1 MTRILESLIESRSIC
16 KILSTAEEI
25 DSHNRYHRSVDK
37 NIPDYNNSVSI
48 AGQLKGQT
56 KKYDRLFNRWLN

>member
-1 MTRILESLIESRSIC
+1 MTRILESLIESRLIC
-16 KILSTAEEI
+16 KILKTAEEI
-25 DSHNRYHRSVDK
+25 DPHNRYYRSIGK
-37 NIPDYNNSVSI
+37 NTPDYNNPVSI

>member
-16 KILSTAEEI
+16 KILSIAEEI
-25 DSHNRYHRSVDK
+25 DSHNRYYRSIDK
-37 NIPDYNNSVSI
+37 NISDYNNSVSI

>member
-1 MTRILESLIESRSIC
+1 MIRILESLIQSRSIC
-16 KILSTAEEI
+16 KILNTAEEI
-25 DSHNRYHRSVDK
+25 DSHNKYYKSIDK
-37 NIPDYNNSVSI
+37 NTPGYNNSVSI

>member
-16 KILSTAEEI
+16 KILSVAEEI
-25 DSHNRYHRSVDK
+25 DSHNIYYRSIDK
-37 NIPDYNNSVSI
+37 NIPDYNNFVSI